1 MNSEKTGSVYA
12 LLIGMP
18 VGIAFSFV
26 ALSASAYFPFN
37 LLLKIGGFQIFWHP
51 VSWLIIL
58 STLAWSLWQ
67 TGKMIGPALQ
77 KGNSVRT
84 SLLFTFRTNIKV
96 FLSITAIYLAGAIAD
111 WLNKADAS
119 FIELIPYGIIVMIL
133 LFAFATLATA
143 FTIGLAIVEI
153 TKHKLK
159 THITLQE

>member
-26 ALSASAYFPFN
+26 ALSASMYFPFN

-133 LFAFATLATA
+133 LFSFATLVTA
-143 FTIGLAIVEI
+143 FTIGLALVEI